1 MWYNVV
7 LYGPLWDLR
16 YIGPRWDLRV
26 LVDLRRL
33 ICSRV
38 VLIWYLVFLFVLRRS
53 YMDHIG
59 SYVDLIM
66 LHIRIS
72 ILELGNESQPENR
85 VSCSCRALRAKL
97 CASHSL
103 HLALAPDPRPPLF
116 FSSSVMPR

>member
-1 MWYNVV
+1 MFLGSLMWYNVV

-59 SYVDLIM
+59 E
-66 LHIRIS
+66 HK
-72 ILELGNESQPENR
+72 PT
-85 VSCSCRALRAKL
+85 
-97 CASHSL
+97 
-103 HLALAPDPRPPLF
+103 
-116 FSSSVMPR
+116 